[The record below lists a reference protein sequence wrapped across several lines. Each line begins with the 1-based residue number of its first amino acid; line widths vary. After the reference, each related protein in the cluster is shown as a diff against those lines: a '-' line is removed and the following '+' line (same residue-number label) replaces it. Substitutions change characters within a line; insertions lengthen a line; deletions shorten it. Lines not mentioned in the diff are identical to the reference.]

1 LREGTVELDADAAH
15 YLTRVHRQGVGA
27 RFRGFDPEQGT
38 EAEGSIV
45 EITRGGVRCA
55 FDAPREV
62 VIERRCAVQLLQG
75 LGKADKPD
83 RVVRA
88 ATELGAT
95 QVFFVQ
101 TERSVVILEDRE
113 HSRLLR
119 LKAVAI
125 EAARQSGRPDLPRL
139 GFLEGLDAALSTVP
153 EGSCRLLLDAGG
165 RPLPEVVDREAQRI
179 TLLIGPE
186 GGLTP
191 AERELAL
198 RHGFIACRLAAHVLR
213 TETAAIAAVGAV
225 VALLG

>member
-1 LREGTVELDADAAH
+1 VLDADAAH
-15 YLTRVHRQGVGA
+15 YLTRVHRLGVGA
-27 RFRGFDPEQGT
+27 RFLGFDPEQGT
-38 EAEGSIV
+38 EAAGSVV
-45 EITRGGVRCA
+45 EISRRGVHCE
-55 FDAPREV
+55 FEEPREV

-95 QVFFVQ
+95 QVCFVQ
-101 TERSVVILEDRE
+101 TERSVVVLEDRE
-113 HSRLLR
+113 RSRLLR

-139 GFLEGLDAALSTVP
+139 GFVEGLAFALSAVP
-153 EGSCRLLLDAGG
+153 EGNCCLLLDALGS
-165 RPLPEVVDREAQRI
+165 PLPEVLDREAKGI

-186 GGLTP
+186 GGLTS

-198 RHGFIACRLAAHVLR
+198 RHGFTACRLADNVLR
-213 TETAAIAAVGAV
+213 TETAAIAAVAAV
-225 VALLG
+225 VAMLS